1 MTTLIVLAVITGI
14 ILWYALHGRDWLKSK
29 PWAQGFF
36 EFIEPVEI
44 FIYKKSETI
53 LVARSLQFLG
63 AILTLLTWIG
73 SIDIT
78 PIMPL
83 VPEKYQPYVHAGMSF
98 LPLVLNGL
106 GAIVERL
113 RNQTTKPLELV
124 AVPDKVVAETPGLA
138 QTIAK
143 ADEIKVE
150 AVAET
155 KVAVAVAAAEAKA
168 A

>member
-1 MTTLIVLAVITGI
+1 MIALIVLAIVIGI

-36 EFIEPVEI
+36 EAIEPIEI
-44 FIYKKSETI
+44 FVYKKSETI
-53 LVARSLQFLG
+53 LVARSLQVLG
-63 AILTLLTWIG
+63 AILTILTWFG

-83 VPEKYQPYVHAGMSF
+83 VPEKYHAYVYAAYSL
-98 LPLVLNGL
+98 LPLALNGL

-113 RNQTTKPLELV
+113 RNKTTKPIELV
-124 AVPDKVVAETPGLA
+124 EVPDKVVAETPK
-138 QTIAK
+138 IAEAMAVAEDAK
-143 ADEIKVE
+143 TE
-150 AVAET
+150 AVAE
-155 KVAVAVAAAEAKA
+155 VAAQQA

>member
-1 MTTLIVLAVITGI
+1 MKTLVALAVITGL
-14 ILWYALHGRDWLKSK
+14 ILWYALQGRDWLKTK
-29 PWAQGFF
+29 PWAHGFF
-36 EFIEPVEI
+36 EFIEPIEI

-53 LVARSLQFLG
+53 LVARSLQGLG
-63 AILTLLTWIG
+63 AILTVLTWIG

-83 VPEKYQPYVHAGMSF
+83 VPEKYQPYVHAAMSF
-98 LPLVLNGL
+98 LPLVLNAL

-124 AVPDKVVAETPGLA
+124 AVPDKVVAETPK
-138 QTIAK
+138 IA
-143 ADEIKVE
+143 E
-150 AVAET
+150 AVAMADAT
-155 KVAVAVAAAEAKA
+155 KIEAVAVIEEAKA

>member
-1 MTTLIVLAVITGI
+1 MTIAIVTAVITGLL
-14 ILWYALHGRDWLKSK
+14 LWYALWGREWLKAK
-29 PWAQGFF
+29 PWAQKFF
-36 EFIEPVEI
+36 EVIEPVEI

-53 LVARSLQFLG
+53 LVARSLQGLG
-63 AILTLLTWIG
+63 AILTVLTWIG

-83 VPEKYQPYVHAGMSF
+83 VPEKYQPYVHAAMSF
-98 LPLVLNGL
+98 LPMVLNVL

-124 AVPDKVVAETPGLA
+124 AVPDKVVAETPRLA
-138 QTIAK
+138 EAVAM
-143 ADEIKVE
+143 ADATKVE
-150 AVAET
+150 AVA
-155 KVAVAVAAAEAKA
+155 AVAEAKA

>member
-1 MTTLIVLAVITGI
+1 MKTLVVLAVITGL
-14 ILWYALHGRDWLKSK
+14 ILWYALQGRDWLKTK
-29 PWAQGFF
+29 LWAQGFF
-36 EFIEPVEI
+36 ELIEPIEI

-53 LVARSLQFLG
+53 LVARSLQGLG
-63 AILTLLTWIG
+63 AILTVLTWVG

-83 VPEKYQPYVHAGMSF
+83 VPEKYQPYVHAAMSF
-98 LPLVLNGL
+98 LPLVLNAL

-124 AVPDKVVAETPGLA
+124 AVPDKVVAETPK
-138 QTIAK
+138 IA
-143 ADEIKVE
+143 E
-150 AVAET
+150 AVAMADAT
-155 KVAVAVAAAEAKA
+155 KQEAVAVIEEAKA

>member
-1 MTTLIVLAVITGI
+1 MTTIIVSAVITGL
-14 ILWYALHGRDWLKSK
+14 ILLYALWGREWLKTKS
-29 PWAQGFF
+29 WAQGFF
-36 EFIEPVEI
+36 EFIEPIEI

-53 LVARSLQFLG
+53 LVARSLQGLG
-63 AILTLLTWIG
+63 AILTVLTWIG

-113 RNQTTKPLELV
+113 RNQTTKPIELV
-124 AVPDKVVAETPGLA
+124 AVPDKVVAETPALA
-138 QTIAK
+138 K
-143 ADEIKVE
+143 
-150 AVAET
+150 
-155 KVAVAVAAAEAKA
+155 AVAVA
-168 A
+168 

>member
-1 MTTLIVLAVITGI
+1 MKTLIVLAVITG
-14 ILWYALHGRDWLKSK
+14 LLLAYALWGREWLKTK
-29 PWAQGFF
+29 PRAQPFF
-36 EFIEPVEI
+36 DWIEPIEI
-44 FIYKKSETI
+44 LLFKKSETI
-53 LVARSLQFLG
+53 LFARMLSGLGLVLTFLTQ
-63 AILTLLTWIG
+63 IST
-73 SIDIT
+73 IDLT
-78 PIMPL
+78 PIMPF
-83 VPEKYQPYVHAGMSF
+83 VPEKYAVYVHVVFNSM
-98 LPLVLNGL
+98 PLVITAL

-124 AVPDKVVAETPGLA
+124 AVADKVVAENPALA

-155 KVAVAVAAAEAKA
+155 KVAVAVAAVEAKA

>member
-1 MTTLIVLAVITGI
+1 MKTLFALAAITGLL
-14 ILWYALHGRDWLKSK
+14 LWYALHGRDWLKSK

-36 EFIEPVEI
+36 ELIEPVEI

-53 LVARSLQFLG
+53 LVARSLQGLG
-63 AILTLLTWIG
+63 AILTLLTWVG

-83 VPEKYQPYVHAGMSF
+83 VPEKYQPYVYAAMSF
-98 LPLVLNGL
+98 LPLVLNAL

-113 RNQTTKPLELV
+113 RNKTTKPIELV
-124 AVPDKVVAETPGLA
+124 AVPDKVVAETPKLA
-138 QTIAK
+138 EAVAMANAT
-143 ADEIKVE
+143 KVE
-150 AVAET
+150 AVA
-155 KVAVAVAAAEAKA
+155 AVAEAKA

>member
-1 MTTLIVLAVITGI
+1 MIALIVLGFVIAVV
-14 ILWYALHGRDWLKSK
+14 LWYALHGREWLKTK
-29 PWAQGFF
+29 TWADGFF

-53 LVARSLQFLG
+53 LVARSLQLLG
-63 AILTLLTWIG
+63 AILTLLTWVG

-83 VPEKYQPYVHAGMSF
+83 VPDKYQPYVHAAMSF
-98 LPLVLNGL
+98 MPLVLNGL

-113 RNQTTKPLELV
+113 RNHTTKPLELV
-124 AVPDKVVAETPGLA
+124 AVPDKVVAETPK
-138 QTIAK
+138 IAEAIVMAEVSK
-143 ADEIKVE
+143 AE
-150 AVAET
+150 AVAE
-155 KVAVAVAAAEAKA
+155 VVEAQKA